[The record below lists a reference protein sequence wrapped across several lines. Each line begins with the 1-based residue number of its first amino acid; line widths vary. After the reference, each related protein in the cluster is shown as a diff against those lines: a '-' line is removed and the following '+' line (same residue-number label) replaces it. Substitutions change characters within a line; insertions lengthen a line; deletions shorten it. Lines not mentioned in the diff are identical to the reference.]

1 MCALYDQ
8 LKIMFCIIFWQRFVT
23 ANQVSPSQFRILFLF
38 NMEFTF
44 VQLANRQQ
52 YNVFS
57 TKLSKF
63 FLGVNGMYDISE
75 KLAAVVQAARI
86 AHGLT
91 QEELAETIGVT
102 GKSISNIERGVAN
115 PEFESIYLLFRF
127 LGIDANAIFYP
138 ERSDVDTMLN
148 QFQRILAGCT
158 GDELEMLLSI
168 NREILIHTRR
178 MDEVGEVET
187 V

>member
-1 MCALYDQ
+1 MTLGE
-8 LKIMFCIIFWQRFVT
+8 KIQKLRKQRGL
-23 ANQVSPSQFRILFLF
+23 SQ
-38 NMEFTF
+38 E
-44 VQLANRQQ
+44 A
-52 YNVFS
+52 
-57 TKLSKF
+57 
-63 FLGVNGMYDISE
+63 
-75 KLAAVVQAARI
+75 
-86 AHGLT
+86 
-91 QEELAETIGVT
+91 LAEKVTVTRQTIS
-102 GKSISNIERGVAN
+102 KWELGVAN

-148 QFQRILAGCT
+148 QFQRMLAGCT

>member
-1 MCALYDQ
+1 MY
-8 LKIMFCIIFWQRFVT
+8 
-23 ANQVSPSQFRILFLF
+23 
-38 NMEFTF
+38 
-44 VQLANRQQ
+44 LARNCR
-52 YNVFS
+52 N
-57 TKLSKF
+57 L
-63 FLGVNGMYDISE
+63 FLGVNGMYDVSE

-138 ERSDVDTMLN
+138 ERNDVDTMLK
-148 QFQRILAGCT
+148 QFQRLLAG
-158 GDELEMLLSI
+158 
-168 NREILIHTRR
+168 
-178 MDEVGEVET
+178 
-187 V
+187 

>member
-1 MCALYDQ
+1 MHEKRAL
-8 LKIMFCIIFWQRFVT
+8 
-23 ANQVSPSQFRILFLF
+23 
-38 NMEFTF
+38 
-44 VQLANRQQ
+44 
-52 YNVFS
+52 
-57 TKLSKF
+57 
-63 FLGVNGMYDISE
+63 
-75 KLAAVVQAARI
+75 
-86 AHGLT
+86 
-91 QEELAETIGVT
+91 
-102 GKSISNIERGVAN
+102 
-115 PEFESIYLLFRF
+115 LLFIDLCAGIDFSSDDIYF

-148 QFQRILAGCT
+148 QFQRMLAGCT

>member
-1 MCALYDQ
+1 MLNENIKAIRKSKGL
-8 LKIMFCIIFWQRFVT
+8 
-23 ANQVSPSQFRILFLF
+23 SQ
-38 NMEFTF
+38 
-44 VQLANRQQ
+44 Q
-52 YNVFS
+52 
-57 TKLSKF
+57 
-63 FLGVNGMYDISE
+63 
-75 KLAAVVQAARI
+75 
-86 AHGLT
+86 
-91 QEELAETIGVT
+91 ELAIKLNVVRQTVSKWEQ
-102 GKSISNIERGVAN
+102 GVAN

-148 QFQRILAGCT
+148 QFQRMLAGCT

>member
-1 MCALYDQ
+1 MY
-8 LKIMFCIIFWQRFVT
+8 
-23 ANQVSPSQFRILFLF
+23 
-38 NMEFTF
+38 
-44 VQLANRQQ
+44 LARNCR
-52 YNVFS
+52 N
-57 TKLSKF
+57 L
-63 FLGVNGMYDISE
+63 FLGVNGMYDVSE

-138 ERSDVDTMLN
+138 ERSNVDTMLN
-148 QFQRILAGCT
+148 QFQRMLAGCT